1 MVLVVKN
8 LPANR
13 DDASSI
19 PRWIRSSGEG
29 DGNPL
34 QYSCLENSMDRGAW
48 WATVHGV
55 AKSQTWLSDGAC
67 VVAYW
72 TRWVSCFFKAS
83 QVNEV
88 SHTDKVKV
96 QRDEV
101 KCPASHSES
110 RWRQDLNPSL
120 PDSEA
125 WTPCILSP
133 EQNWWAFGLA
143 VSLGISKA
151 NPCLLQKPCRISC
164 LNASSLLYLVP
175 LSVTSCSLTFIFAV
189 FQLGWQYNRMV
200 MKAWLWRPL
209 DYISHSASSHL
220 GHLRQVSSLKLHFVG
235 VKMKMKV
242 NMESA

>member
-1 MVLVVKN
+1 MSTLLLHGTSQVVLVVKN
-8 LPANR
+8 LPANKG
-13 DDASSI
+13 DASSI
-19 PRWIRSSGEG
+19 PRWIRSSGEE

-88 SHTDKVKV
+88 SHIDKVKV
-96 QRDEV
+96 QRGEE

-125 WTPCILSP
+125 WTL
-133 EQNWWAFGLA
+133 AFSLPNKIDEFSVRQRVQAFQRPTRAFSRSLA
-143 VSLGISKA
+143 GS
-151 NPCLLQKPCRISC
+151 
-164 LNASSLLYLVP
+164 
-175 LSVTSCSLTFIFAV
+175 AV
-189 FQLGWQYNRMV
+189 
-200 MKAWLWRPL
+200 
-209 DYISHSASSHL
+209 
-220 GHLRQVSSLKLHFVG
+220 
-235 VKMKMKV
+235 
-242 NMESA
+242 